1 MSQREKETAHLG
13 LVSRD
18 AGCWFSCPVM
28 LPSFFLFVC
37 PFCTL
42 KSLSRSWIPYLARA
56 SSWVRLSPV
65 ELLDPV
71 LRSASDLIYTFI
83 LFLF

>member
-28 LPSFFLFVC
+28 LPSFFFVC
-37 PFCTL
+37 LSILYTQVIVAIVD
-42 KSLSRSWIPYLARA
+42 SLPCSG
-56 SSWVRLSPV
+56 
-65 ELLDPV
+65 
-71 LRSASDLIYTFI
+71 FI
-83 LFLF
+83 LGQIITR

>member
-28 LPSFFLFVC
+28 LPSFFCLSVRSVLY
-37 PFCTL
+37 TQVIVAIVY
-42 KSLSRSWIPYLARA
+42 SLPCSG
-56 SSWVRLSPV
+56 
-65 ELLDPV
+65 
-71 LRSASDLIYTFI
+71 FI
-83 LFLF
+83 LGQSTTR